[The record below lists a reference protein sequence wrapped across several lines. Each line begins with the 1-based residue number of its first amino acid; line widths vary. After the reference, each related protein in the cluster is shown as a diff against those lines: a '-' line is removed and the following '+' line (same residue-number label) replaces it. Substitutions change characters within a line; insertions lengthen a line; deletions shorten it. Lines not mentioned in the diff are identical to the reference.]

1 MVSNLERILME
12 RGAKLPKSTKQAHRE
27 RQEAR
32 EILAITEAS
41 TNRANIIGRSRPN
54 IMRGCLRIVK
64 SAVFANRILHLEFF
78 FFRKISIKCIQK
90 NIFTQFSN
98 LSCWQCHSEE
108 VKLNNKSQ
116 F

>member
-32 EILAITEAS
+32 EILAITQAS

-78 FFRKISIKCIQK
+78 PK
-90 NIFTQFSN
+90 NQH
-98 LSCWQCHSEE
+98 QMHSEKYFYAIFE
-108 VKLNNKSQ
+108 SLVLAMSFRRSQ
-116 F
+116 IE

>member
-78 FFRKISIKCIQK
+78 SEKSASNAFRKIFLRNFRISRVGNVIPKK
-90 NIFTQFSN
+90 SN
-98 LSCWQCHSEE
+98 
-108 VKLNNKSQ
+108 
-116 F
+116 

>member
-27 RQEAR
+27 RQEAM

-64 SAVFANRILHLEFF
+64 SAVFANRILHLAFF
-78 FFRKISIKCIQK
+78 LPK
-90 NIFTQFSN
+90 NQH
-98 LSCWQCHSEE
+98 QMHSEKYFYAIFE
-108 VKLNNKSQ
+108 SLVLAMSFRRSQ
-116 F
+116 IE